1 MEAVGSAALYNR
13 LFSFRPLPAAVLPA
27 MFSLHRLHSAVVLLG
42 MCLFFDEVMLLE
54 AVLNLCAI
62 NFEHLFKKRTFAV

>member
-1 MEAVGSAALYNR
+1 MSLRWKPSVSPPCFIPLSASRRVAGCVLSASAS
-13 LFSFRPLPAAVLPA
+13 FSCRIVRNV
-27 MFSLHRLHSAVVLLG
+27 S
-42 MCLFFDEVMLLE
+42 FFDEVMLLE